1 MKARGRAVPSK
12 NVKVGV
18 EEGASL
24 VRLRPLCGLR
34 GVETSLFGRGA
45 RGGNPSSE
53 DDRSPGV
60 INPLGRLKR
69 FASTSLILS
78 VLRRRGGL
86 SHFFSLLLLLLLSPS
101 SSSSSLVAHS
111 TVKLLKHRQT
121 QTFTVQCR
129 LCIIKW
135 ADVRAKV

>member
-1 MKARGRAVPSK
+1 MERRAAPLGSSTGLIHHRRWRGGAADVKARGRAVPSK

-24 VRLRPLCGLR
+24 VQLRRLCGLC

-53 DDRSPGV
+53 DDRSPSV
-60 INPLGRLKR
+60 INPLGRLKQ

-78 VLRRRGGL
+78 VLRRRGDCL
-86 SHFFSLLLLLLLSPS
+86 IFFSLAAAVVVVVVAGS
-101 SSSSSLVAHS
+101 S
-111 TVKLLKHRQT
+111 
-121 QTFTVQCR
+121 
-129 LCIIKW
+129 
-135 ADVRAKV
+135 

>member
-1 MKARGRAVPSK
+1 MAPLGSSAGLIHHRRWAGGGAADVKARGRAVPSK

-53 DDRSPGV
+53 DDRSPSV

-78 VLRRRGGL
+78 VLRRRGDCLIFFL
-86 SHFFSLLLLLLLSPS
+86 SLAAAAAVVVVVVVAGS
-101 SSSSSLVAHS
+101 S
-111 TVKLLKHRQT
+111 
-121 QTFTVQCR
+121 
-129 LCIIKW
+129 
-135 ADVRAKV
+135 